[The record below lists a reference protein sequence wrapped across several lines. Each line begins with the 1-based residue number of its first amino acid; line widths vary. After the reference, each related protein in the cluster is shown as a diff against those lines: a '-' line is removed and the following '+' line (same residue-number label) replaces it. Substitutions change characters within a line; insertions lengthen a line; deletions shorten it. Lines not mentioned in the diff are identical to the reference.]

1 MESSAVDM
9 LLGDLLGRCHSACQ
23 TADQATESA
32 VGPQPSTE
40 RCSEQLLH
48 VAQTLKGIEDELARL
63 FFPATA
69 LSGPAPDPNPTPN
82 PNPPLGSAFPSR
94 VPSWTPSPPPEPVP
108 PELLPLRAVYSA
120 QEADL
125 LIHDIRGIRTVFSIG
140 AELKLEPEHMAPL
153 VVGAGQTVRRLEPI
167 LRDFAAVLRSR
178 LP

>member
-1 MESSAVDM
+1 MEPSAVDI
-9 LLGDLLGRCHSACQ
+9 LLGDLLGRCRSACQ

-48 VAQTLKGIEDELARL
+48 VAQTIKGIEDELARIFL
-63 FFPATA
+63 PA
-69 LSGPAPDPNPTPN
+69 LPNQSPNPGPGASPTF
-82 PNPPLGSAFPSR
+82 GSAFSPR
-94 VPSWTPSPPPEPVP
+94 VPSWTPSPPPVPVPVP

-120 QEADL
+120 EEADI

-140 AELKLEPEHMAPL
+140 AELKLEPAQMAPL

-167 LRDFAAVLRSR
+167 LCDSAAVLRSR
-178 LP
+178 LT